1 MKTVDIHGRP
11 YVEVKERVMHFHDKY
26 PDGKIETEIF
36 NLEMERVIM
45 RATVT
50 PDSKH
55 PERFFTGTAYEVKG
69 EGNINKTSYIE
80 NCETSAVGRALGF
93 LGIGIDGAIASAEEM
108 AIQLDPIDM
117 EQLGKIKDFIDGF
130 KKFDEPAFLKFLGAE
145 SVETIPSNKFNAA
158 VMALE
163 KKKKKEGV

>member
-1 MKTVDIHGRP
+1 
-11 YVEVKERVMHFHDKY
+11 
-26 PDGKIETEIF
+26 
-36 NLEMERVIM
+36 
-45 RATVT
+45 
-50 PDSKH
+50 
-55 PERFFTGTAYEVKG
+55 
-69 EGNINKTSYIE
+69 
-80 NCETSAVGRALGF
+80 
-93 LGIGIDGAIASAEEM
+93 M

-117 EQLGKIKDFIDGF
+117 EKLGKIKDFIDGF